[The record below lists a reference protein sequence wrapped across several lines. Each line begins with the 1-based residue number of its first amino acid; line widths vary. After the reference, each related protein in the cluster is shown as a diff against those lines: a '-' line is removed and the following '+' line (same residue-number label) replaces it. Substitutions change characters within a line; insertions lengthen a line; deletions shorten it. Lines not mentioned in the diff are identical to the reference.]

1 MSQRTKMAESGRR
14 VLVWVAG
21 GDYEATEDPQRFTLE
36 AQPAGAHA
44 EAWLAA
50 YRLTDE
56 GKRFPGVTENLRWA
70 VGLPARDAEMQI
82 G

>member
-1 MSQRTKMAESGRR
+1 

-21 GDYEATEDPQRFTLE
+21 NDFDTAIDPALFQVE

-50 YRLTDE
+50 YRMTYE
-56 GKRFPGVTENLRWA
+56 GRRFPGVSTSLRWA
-70 VGLPARDAEMQI
+70 VGLPAKDARMVAS
-82 G
+82 